1 MKLRLFSSII
11 IFLSAYSPL
20 AIIFCIQN
28 FDFETWEMAHPL
40 VIWPMLG
47 LAAVSCIILWATV
60 KLPKVSTAPV
70 VIKSVTNKSGEL
82 VSYTIPYMVSFFVIE
97 HWNTQLL
104 LSFAFFM
111 FVMFWLTLKTHTIF
125 NNPIL
130 AMLGY
135 NIFDV
140 HYEKNGREYQD
151 YWLTTGGRLRKN
163 EQCRIVEISEQL
175 YLVTERNPEV

>member
-1 MKLRLFSSII
+1 MKLRLFSSVV

-28 FDFETWEMAHPL
+28 FDFEKQELMHPL
-40 VIWPMLG
+40 VIWPILG
-47 LAAVSCIILWATV
+47 LAIVSCITLWATV
-60 KLPKVSTAPV
+60 RLPKVSTSPV
-70 VIKSVTNKSGEL
+70 TIKSVTNKSGEL

-104 LSFAFFM
+104 ASFAFFM
-111 FVMFWLTLKTHTIF
+111 FIMFWLTLKTHTIF

-130 AMLGY
+130 AMMGY

-140 HYEKNGREYQD
+140 HYEKNGRECQD
-151 YWLTTGGRLRKN
+151 YLLAKGERLRKN
-163 EQCRIVEISEQL
+163 EPCRIVEISEQL

>member
-1 MKLRLFSSII
+1 MKLRIFSSVI

-28 FDFETWEMAHPL
+28 YDFEKQEMLHPHI
-40 VIWPMLG
+40 IWPILG
-47 LAAVSCIILWATV
+47 LAVVSCIILWATV
-60 KLPKVSTAPV
+60 SLPKVSMAPV
-70 VIKSVTNKSGEL
+70 TVKSVSNKSSEL

-104 LSFAFFM
+104 ISFAFFM
-111 FVMFWLTLKTHTIF
+111 FIMFWLTLKTHTIF

-151 YWLTTGGRLRKN
+151 YWLAKGGRLRKN